1 MPPPRPQSLPVFL
14 LIRTAFQLLW
24 RQRDD
29 ALRLGFIPALICF
42 GGIIYGRDALTVV
55 AGQMQ
60 SDAMGQFPPSVTFT
74 VMTTLLITILAVA
87 LAVANWLRFTL
98 LGPMGAVGLGLNIG
112 RSHLGFVISLLFL
125 LFAAVIAFFVLS
137 MPILLLPGLWQSA
150 GLVIAFLV
158 IFVLA
163 TRLSPFVIGQ
173 AIGQPI
179 SLQQAWAASRGNG
192 VSLATALILVQV
204 PPLIAV
210 ELVSQ
215 ILFTVG
221 FASVAPLAMF
231 FIGSVFQIASAI
243 LLAIVLGTAFRHLVG
258 IRV

>member
-1 MPPPRPQSLPVFL
+1 MASPRPQSLPVFL
-14 LIRTAFQLLW
+14 LVRTAFQLLW

-29 ALRLGFIPALICF
+29 ALRLGFIPTLICF
-42 GGIIYGRDALTVV
+42 GGIVYGRDALTVV

-60 SDAMGQFPPSVTFT
+60 LGGMNQLPPGVSFA
-74 VMTTLLITILAVA
+74 VMTTLLITTLAVMLTA
-87 LAVANWLRFTL
+87 ANWLRFTL

-112 RSHLGFVISLLFL
+112 RSHLGFVISSLLL
-125 LFAAVIAFFVLS
+125 LFAAAIAFVVLS
-137 MPILLLPGLWQSA
+137 MPILLLPGVWQSA
-150 GLVIAFLV
+150 GLVIAFLA

-163 TRLSPFVIGQ
+163 TRLLPFVIGQ

-215 ILFTVG
+215 LLFAVG
-221 FASVAPLAMF
+221 FANVAPLAMF